1 MAGAK
6 TKKVRFLQSP
16 TGAPYMLAYS
26 AGQIAELPG
35 QLADQLMADGI
46 AEERAASTRST
57 TTAEKTVEKAT
68 SKKQKTSTKR

>member
-1 MAGAK
+1 MAATK
-6 TKKVRFLQSP
+6 TKTVRFLQSP

-35 QLADQLMADGI
+35 NLADRLIEAGM
-46 AEERAASTRST
+46 AEEHASSTRST

-68 SKKQKTSTKR
+68 SKKPKTSTKR